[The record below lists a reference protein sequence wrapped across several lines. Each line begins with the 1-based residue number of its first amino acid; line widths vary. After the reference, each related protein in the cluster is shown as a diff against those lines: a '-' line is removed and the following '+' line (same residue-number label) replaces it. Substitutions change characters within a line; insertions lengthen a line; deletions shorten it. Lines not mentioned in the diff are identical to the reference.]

1 MGHELQSSKPAS
13 PYRWM
18 HSYLATNDL
27 RVCVFLM
34 DMLQTYLNWWI
45 YRMIDDYMEWKVIIV
60 MYLYKH
66 FFHLIIRIYCQKR
79 YGIYLWRWISFLEI
93 NALTSCITNTWRNL
107 KQISSRDFANFRWYS
122 LYFFFD
128 LVKHLP
134 IHLPFK
140 AKVGGH
146 VWYKWMYPFERL
158 WITHAS

>member
-1 MGHELQSSKPAS
+1 MDVKGKTKDNIKVKMDIPFFFFFIIVTIWSWSMMGHELQSSKPAS

-60 MYLYKH
+60 TYLYKH
-66 FFHLIIRIYCQKR
+66 FFHLVIGIYCQKR

-122 LYFFFD
+122 LYFFS
-128 LVKHLP
+128 
-134 IHLPFK
+134 
-140 AKVGGH
+140 
-146 VWYKWMYPFERL
+146 
-158 WITHAS
+158 T